1 MTPSDTMQDN
11 AQYWIDRHKQKQ
23 GEIASVGDIRK
34 SEQENTTLYAY
45 KKRQI
50 FEALRALQLTDL
62 NGKCI
67 LDAGCGIGLLS
78 EMFWILGANVSGL
91 DVSLEALELA
101 KTRVPDG
108 NFKKGVLSAFS
119 FKRKFDLVLCAD
131 VLYHI
136 IDDTAWK
143 AALMALKQH
152 VMPGGYCI
160 IIEQLKSEISF
171 PAPHVHFRTKEL
183 YLEATKPI
191 GLKLL
196 NVASVHPGLLV
207 FQS

>member
-1 MTPSDTMQDN
+1 MTSSDTLQDN

-45 KKRQI
+45 KKRRV

-62 NGKCI
+62 NGKSI

-91 DVSLEALELA
+91 DVSLDALELA
-101 KTRVPDG
+101 RIRVPDG
-108 NFKKGVLSAFS
+108 DFKKGVLSAFS
-119 FKRKFDLVLCAD
+119 FERKFDLVLCAD

-136 IDDTAWK
+136 IDDAAWK
-143 AALMALKQH
+143 EALKALKQH
-152 VMPGGYCI
+152 VIPGGYCI
-160 IIEQLKSEISF
+160 IIEQLKSETLC

-183 YLEATKPI
+183 YLEATEPI

-196 NVASVHPGLLV
+196 NFAFVHPSLLI